1 MCVRVLCVR
10 LQNVRGTVGQPVP
23 GTQLRVVSPDSL
35 EDVAPGEYGLV
46 LARGPGV
53 CACVRACVRVC
64 VCACVCVCV
73 CARGELKHAGG
84 CGIKRARPSA
94 GLEVCARLCVQT
106 LSVFAIAC
114 ECIVLSPNA
123 LKGVAWEK

>member
-64 VCACVCVCV
+64 VCVLACACACARVVSSSTLEGVASREHGPVLAWRCVRACVC
-73 CARGELKHAGG
+73 
-84 CGIKRARPSA
+84 RP
-94 GLEVCARLCVQT
+94 
-106 LSVFAIAC
+106 
-114 ECIVLSPNA
+114 
-123 LKGVAWEK
+123 